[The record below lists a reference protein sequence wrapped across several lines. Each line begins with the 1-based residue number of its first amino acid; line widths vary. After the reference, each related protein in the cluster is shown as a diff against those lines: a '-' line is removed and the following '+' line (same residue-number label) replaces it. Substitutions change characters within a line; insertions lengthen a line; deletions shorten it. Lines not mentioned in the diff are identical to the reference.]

1 MLRLHSRPIGSSSPA
16 SPPRP
21 SSLRSDPAGFHE
33 IKHDGYR
40 LMGLQTSERMRLLT
54 RSRTASALLKRAEVE
69 GPAGPQAGP
78 PEGPRKPSWTR
89 PRLMPTFQVGEGTL
103 GRHGHPPPNGG
114 LADFDAELEQF
125 PMDAGRRHNGL
136 ALLMRRI
143 KPGAAL
149 NARNNPRQGQSRDNR
164 RKIRQAGRT

>member
-1 MLRLHSRPIGSSSPA
+1 VRYSSAPRSKARPA
-16 SPPRP
+16 
-21 SSLRSDPAGFHE
+21 A
-33 IKHDGYR
+33 
-40 LMGLQTSERMRLLT
+40 
-54 RSRTASALLKRAEVE
+54 
-69 GPAGPQAGP
+69 QAGP

-89 PRLMPTFQVGEGTL
+89 PRLMPTFQVREGTL